1 MFRRFA
7 LSHNLFDWV
16 TQLDRRR
23 PASRDQVI
31 KEYEEI
37 DILWCKAATFAE
49 KNCRKL
55 KKGNVAFSPEM
66 NMIRIT
72 IRAWFLVLNKAKGMR
87 VSSRMLSRALKKSMM
102 TPEVRVLTEQAAQA
116 QLKEAY
122 RQ

>member
-1 MFRRFA
+1 
-7 LSHNLFDWV
+7 
-16 TQLDRRR
+16 
-23 PASRDQVI
+23 
-31 KEYEEI
+31 
-37 DILWCKAATFAE
+37 
-49 KNCRKL
+49 
-55 KKGNVAFSPEM
+55 
-66 NMIRIT
+66 MIRIT